1 MQCAGIPVAT
11 LTLFACGRDSAG
23 AESSAAAWCG
33 MAVLP
38 RICVRWIAPAIAQT
52 AARSARG
59 GLGPPRGNPRMC
71 LSANIDRR
79 AFCGF
84 LR

>member
-23 AESSAAAWCG
+23 AESSAAAWCR

-38 RICVRWIAPAIAQT
+38 RISVRWIAALIAQT
-52 AARSARG
+52 AARSARV
-59 GLGPPRGNPRMC
+59 GLGRPRENPC
-71 LSANIDRR
+71 IYLPANIDRR
-79 AFCGF
+79 AFCDF

>member
-23 AESSAAAWCG
+23 AESSAAAWCR

-38 RICVRWIAPAIAQT
+38 RISVRWIAAVIAQT
-52 AARSARG
+52 AARSARV
-59 GLGPPRGNPRMC
+59 GLGPPSGNPRMC
-71 LSANIDRR
+71 LSANIDLR
-79 AFCGF
+79 A
-84 LR
+84 LPASP